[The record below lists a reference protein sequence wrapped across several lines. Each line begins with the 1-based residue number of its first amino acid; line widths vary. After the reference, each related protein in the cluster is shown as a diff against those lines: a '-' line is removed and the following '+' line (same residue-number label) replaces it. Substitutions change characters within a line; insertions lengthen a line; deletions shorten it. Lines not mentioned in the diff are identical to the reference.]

1 MCSKI
6 SSWILKVLGWRITGN
21 YPEDV
26 KKFVV
31 AVVPHTSNWDFP
43 LGLLVR
49 SSLKKKI
56 KFIGKSSLFVF
67 PIGLLF
73 RALGG
78 TPVDRSKRSNF
89 VEGAIKVFNDADELA
104 VTIAP
109 EGTRKKVDKLKTGFY
124 FIALGAK
131 VPILLTKFDYDHK
144 EVDFGELFYPTGD
157 VENDMNYISHYFHG
171 TLGKN
176 KEHSFYVQ

>member
-1 MCSKI
+1 MSSKL
-6 SSWILKVLGWRITGN
+6 SAWILKKLGWRITGH
-21 YPEDV
+21 YPDHV
-26 KKFVV
+26 KKFVIAV
-31 AVVPHTSNWDFP
+31 APHTSNWDFP

-49 SSLKKKI
+49 SALKKKI

-67 PIGLLF
+67 PLGLLF

-131 VPILLTKFDYDHK
+131 VPILLTKFDYEK
-144 EVDFGELFYPTGD
+144 KVVDFGELFYPTGD
-157 VENDMNYISHYFHG
+157 AEKDMNYISDYFHG
-171 TLGKN
+171 TKGKI
-176 KEHSFYVQ
+176 KEYSFYVR